1 MFTAEFGG
9 ATLAMLWPSLS
20 GGFGSV
26 IQLPDPIDVIKS
38 QIASSRQPYYYGAGR
53 FYIVNYEGLGGTGEN
68 TLYAGLIEQG
78 LMALYQKCAHLGC
91 RVPFCQQSQ
100 WFECP
105 LAALSTGKAILLGV
119 AAGIGLVVVI
129 GAIATGIRRPRA
141 PRGPDIPPAMR
152 AGPSDPDLEV
162 PVRERLYAWG
172 LVAVVIMAVWT
183 AAVFLRENVTNKDDT
198 KALLVA
204 SIERGKLTT
213 EPGGEENQIG
223 FNCERCHGPGLHG
236 GQNVFNGSVVVVP
249 NLQTVC
255 GGPNTG
261 HPLIHNVVDVK
272 NTIMM
277 GRPPTD
283 MPSWS
288 IRFSGGLDDQQIQ
301 DLVDYLVSIN
311 EKHVPFKDDVCI
323 NIKAKGYIAPVVAAQ

>member
-1 MFTAEFGG
+1 M
-9 ATLAMLWPSLS
+9 TL
-20 GGFGSV
+20 
-26 IQLPDPIDVIKS
+26 
-38 QIASSRQPYYYGAGR
+38 
-53 FYIVNYEGLGGTGEN
+53 
-68 TLYAGLIEQG
+68 
-78 LMALYQKCAHLGC
+78 
-91 RVPFCQQSQ
+91 
-100 WFECP
+100 

-223 FNCERCHGPGLHG
+223 FNCVRCHGPNLHG
-236 GQNVFNGSVVVVP
+236 GQNLYNNNIVAVP
-249 NLQTVC
+249 NLQIAC
-255 GGPNTG
+255 N
-261 HPLIHNVVDVK
+261 HL
-272 NTIMM
+272 TIDHIVQTIAQ
-277 GRPPTD
+277 GRAGTD

-288 IRFSGGLDDQQIQ
+288 VRFAGAMDDQQIN
-301 DLVDYLVSIN
+301 DLVNYILSIQKEPPSQN
-311 EKHVPFKDDVCI
+311 VCV
-323 NIKAKGYIAPVVAAQ
+323 NPAKATTGASPTPSAGGSASASPSPSASSSP